1 MATTSATTPSGDI
14 LDAKADDV
22 EGAYNLVA
30 LKNSRRAA
38 MEDGYDSQA
47 TIDEQTGKPVE
58 KGSARRRTN
67 RKVRGQ
73 KSRKS
78 KRQSRGRRT
87 AGRRKASRGRR

>member
-1 MATTSATTPSGDI
+1 MASSSSSGDI

-30 LKNSRRAA
+30 LNRSAA
-38 MEDGYDSQA
+38 APPAEDGYDSQA
-47 TIDEQTGKPVE
+47 TIDERTGRPV
-58 KGSARRRTN
+58 GQGRRR
-67 RKVRGQ
+67 RGTRR
-73 KSRKS
+73 SRKS

>member
-1 MATTSATTPSGDI
+1 MANTMATSSGDI

-30 LKNSRRAA
+30 LKNSQRAA

-47 TIDEQTGKPVE
+47 TIDEHTGKPVE
-58 KGSARRRTN
+58 KGSARRRRTS
-67 RKVRGQ
+67 RRSR

-87 AGRRKASRGRR
+87 AERRKVSRGRR

>member
-1 MATTSATTPSGDI
+1 MASSSSSGDI

-30 LKNSRRAA
+30 LNRSAA
-38 MEDGYDSQA
+38 APAAPAEEDGYDSQA
-47 TIDEQTGKPVE
+47 TIDERTGRPV
-58 KGSARRRTN
+58 GQGRRRGT
-67 RKVRGQ
+67 RRSR